1 MATAPSFWAAG
12 GSKIKSADSRNP
24 KIAEAPAKSKP
35 DPQQKKGLVLKG
47 MTNGQTTSGA
57 SIGLYPKAAVGKR
70 TNWAD
75 EDDDDTTFITEFMSQ
90 DPKIAALE
98 TTVALKEERIKE
110 LDALVETK
118 ALRIAELQGAVQ
130 DKDIHVGDLETEIQK
145 KDVEIEKLKK
155 VNSDQLA
162 HNQELLR
169 EAGEKDNQIKNLKAE
184 LEEKVSTIGNLEE
197 AKKAAAISSFE
208 QESAALVPIPTNDE
222 VTTEDE
228 RKNEV
233 SESIKSNGADVVTEK
248 DIKAEETASVA
259 SGSESF
265 VIIDPPVT
273 EGLQDEKPATVITKQ
288 SEETGVANNTSG
300 PALLTSHFPTFVTK
314 ETLKVVPPT
323 PKPKTL
329 TLGIDMSR
337 YGKKPVVSTAAKT
350 PRPSSPVAELNG
362 HTTPW
367 GHSSRQARDKTGAMP
382 ELNPS
387 ADIRHMPHGQ
397 RVVFGNG
404 PEVIIKLGEVKLATI
419 PKYVL
424 MQCSGKAYKHFTA
437 NPDATSWVLP
447 AGSMDA
453 DAATA
458 HVKWMDEMTYQS
470 RVYSVRLQTETVYDK
485 KNLHICRAA
494 RVLGLNNTYVAQFTK
509 QFCDRIRAQDVSFE
523 FMDLLCQL
531 AYPENDPVFDCLVHN
546 LVNQKKVGNT
556 KGAADLEKLV
566 AKHQSLK
573 DKAEKIEKR
582 IGGRPRK
589 TWNSPEGSTRGGSNE
604 RSCGVGGKGGNRG
617 QSAPSHK
624 PVTPAP
630 GNKPVAPAAGE
641 ALFTTL
647 H

>member
-12 GSKIKSADSRNP
+12 GSKIKSAESPNP
-24 KIAEAPAKSKP
+24 KIAEAPPKAKP

-47 MTNGQTTSGA
+47 MTNGQSTNSVSNGT
-57 SIGLYPKAAVGKR
+57 YPKTPIGKK

-75 EDDDDTTFITEFMSQ
+75 DDDDDNTFIAEFMSQ
-90 DPKIAALE
+90 DPKIATLE
-98 TTVALKEERIKE
+98 TTVALKEERVKE

-118 ALRIAELQGAVQ
+118 TLRIAELEGAVQ
-130 DKDIHVGDLETEIQK
+130 DKDVHISDLETEVQK

-169 EAGEKDNQIKNLKAE
+169 GAEEKDSHIENLKAE
-184 LEEKVSTIGNLEE
+184 LEEKASTIGNLER
-197 AKKAAAISSFE
+197 AKKAATINNLE
-208 QESAALVPIPTNDE
+208 QESAALVPVPTNDE
-222 VTTEDE
+222 VSTEDE
-228 RKNEV
+228 SKNEG
-233 SESIKSNGADVVTEK
+233 SENIKSNGADVVTETK
-248 DIKAEETASVA
+248 TKAEKTASVA
-259 SGSESF
+259 SDSDSF
-265 VIIDPPVT
+265 EIVDAPMT
-273 EGLQDEKPATVITKQ
+273 EEVKNEKPATVVAKQ
-288 SEETGVANNTSG
+288 SEDTGTEKSTSG
-300 PALLTSHFPTFVTK
+300 PALPASHFPTFVTK
-314 ETLKVVPPT
+314 ETLKVVPPA

-329 TLGIDMSR
+329 TFGIDMSK
-337 YGKKPVVSTAAKT
+337 YGKKPAPSAAAKT
-350 PRPSSPVAELNG
+350 PPTSSPVAELNG

-382 ELNPS
+382 ELNPA
-387 ADIRHMPHGQ
+387 ADIRHMSHGQ

-404 PEVIIKLGEVKLATI
+404 PEVIVKLGEVKLASI

-458 HVKWMDEMTYQS
+458 HLKWMDEMTYQS

-531 AYPENDPVFDCLVHN
+531 AYPENDPVFDCMVHN
-546 LVNQKKVGNT
+546 LVNQKKVGNA
-556 KGAADLEKLV
+556 KGTADLEKLM

-573 DKAEKIEKR
+573 EKVEKIEKR

-589 TWNSPEGSTRGGSNE
+589 TWNSPEGSARGGSND
-604 RSCGVGGKGGNRG
+604 RSGGKGGSRG
-617 QSAPSHK
+617 KSAPRNPPVAPAPGNK

-630 GNKPVAPAAGE
+630 GDE
-641 ALFTTL
+641 LFTTL

>member
-12 GSKIKSADSRNP
+12 GNKIKSAESPNP
-24 KIAEAPAKSKP
+24 KIAEAPPKAKP

-47 MTNGQTTSGA
+47 MTNGQSTNGISTGT
-57 SIGLYPKAAVGKR
+57 YPKAPIGKK

-75 EDDDDTTFITEFMSQ
+75 EDDDDNTFIAEFMSQ
-90 DPKIAALE
+90 DPKIATLE

-110 LDALVETK
+110 LDTLVETK
-118 ALRIAELQGAVQ
+118 TLRIAELEGAVQ
-130 DKDIHVGDLETEIQK
+130 DKDSHIANLETEIQK
-145 KDVEIEKLKK
+145 KDVEIEKFKK
-155 VNSDQLA
+155 ANNDQLA

-169 EAGEKDNQIKNLKAE
+169 EAEEKDICIQNFKAE
-184 LEEKVSTIGNLEE
+184 LEEKVSTIGGLER
-197 AKKAAAISSFE
+197 AKKAATISSLE
-208 QESAALVPIPTNDE
+208 QESAALVPVPTNDE
-222 VTTEDE
+222 VTTEDAP
-228 RKNEV
+228 KDGV
-233 SESIKSNGADVVTEK
+233 SESTKSNGANVITETKSNTEK
-248 DIKAEETASVA
+248 TASVA
-259 SGSESF
+259 SDSDSF
-265 VIIDPPVT
+265 EIIDPPMAEEVKN
-273 EGLQDEKPATVITKQ
+273 EKPATVVTKQ
-288 SEETGVANNTSG
+288 SEETEAAKAVSG
-300 PALLTSHFPTFVTK
+300 PSLVVSSFPNFVTK
-314 ETLKVVPPT
+314 ETLKVVPPA

-329 TLGIDMSR
+329 TFGIDMSK
-337 YGKKPVVSTAAKT
+337 YGKKPAASTAAKN
-350 PRPSSPVAELNG
+350 PLPSSPAAELNG

-367 GHSSRQARDKTGAMP
+367 GHSSRQARDKTGTMP
-382 ELNPS
+382 ELNPA
-387 ADIRHMPHGQ
+387 ADIRHMSHGQ

-404 PEVIIKLGEVKLATI
+404 PEVIVKLGEVKLATI

-458 HVKWMDEMTYQS
+458 HLKWMDEMTYQS

-531 AYPENDPVFDCLVHN
+531 AYPENDPVFDCMVHN
-546 LVNQKKVGNT
+546 LVNQKKVGNA
-556 KGAADLEKLV
+556 KGAAELEKLV

-573 DKAEKIEKR
+573 EKVEKIEKR

-589 TWNSPEGSTRGGSNE
+589 TWSSPEGSARGGSND
-604 RSCGVGGKGGNRG
+604 RSGGKGGNRG
-617 QSAPSHK
+617 KSAPRNPPVAPAPGNK

-630 GNKPVAPAAGE
+630 GD

>member
-12 GSKIKSADSRNP
+12 GSKIKSAESPNP
-24 KIAEAPAKSKP
+24 KIAEAPPKAKP
-35 DPQQKKGLVLKG
+35 DPHQKKGLVLKG
-47 MTNGQTTSGA
+47 MTNGQATNGA
-57 SIGLYPKAAVGKR
+57 SNGLYPKAATGKK

-75 EDDDDTTFITEFMSQ
+75 EDDDDNTFIAEFMSQ
-90 DPKIAALE
+90 DPKIATLE
-98 TTVALKEERIKE
+98 TTVALKEERVKE

-118 ALRIAELQGAVQ
+118 TLRIAELEGAVQ
-130 DKDIHVGDLETEIQK
+130 DKDAHIDYLEIEIQK
-145 KDVEIEKLKK
+145 KDVEIEKLKQ
-155 VNSDQLA
+155 VNGDQLTY
-162 HNQELLR
+162 NQELLR
-169 EAGEKDNQIKNLKAE
+169 LAGEKDTQIKNLKAE
-184 LEEKVSTIGNLEE
+184 LEEKVSAIDNLEQ
-197 AKKAAAISSFE
+197 AKKAATISSLE
-208 QESAALVPIPTNDE
+208 QESAALVPVPTNDE
-222 VTTEDE
+222 VTTEDAP
-228 RKNEV
+228 KDGV
-233 SESIKSNGADVVTEK
+233 LESTKSNGPDIITETK
-248 DIKAEETASVA
+248 TNAEKTASVA
-259 SGSESF
+259 SDSDSF
-265 VIIDPPVT
+265 EIIDPPMT
-273 EGLQDEKPATVITKQ
+273 EEVKNEKPAIVVTEQ
-288 SEETGVANNTSG
+288 SKETGTAKNTSG
-300 PALLTSHFPTFVTK
+300 PSLVTSSFPNFVTK
-314 ETLKVVPPT
+314 ETLKVVPPA

-329 TLGIDMSR
+329 TFGIDMSK
-337 YGKKPVVSTAAKT
+337 YGKKPAPSAAAKT
-350 PRPSSPVAELNG
+350 PPTSSPAAELNG

-404 PEVIIKLGEVKLATI
+404 PEVIVKLGEVKLASI

-424 MQCSGKAYKHFTA
+424 MQCSGKAHKYFTA

-458 HVKWMDEMTYQS
+458 HLKWMDEMTYQS

-531 AYPENDPVFDCLVHN
+531 AYPENDPVFDCMVHN
-546 LVNQKKVGNT
+546 LVNQKKVGNA
-556 KGAADLEKLV
+556 KGAADLEKLM

-573 DKAEKIEKR
+573 EKVEKIEKR

-589 TWNSPEGSTRGGSNE
+589 TWNSPEGSARGGSND
-604 RSCGVGGKGGNRG
+604 RSGSKGGNRG
-617 QSAPSHK
+617 KSAPRNPPIAPAPGNK

-630 GNKPVAPAAGE
+630 GD

>member
-12 GSKIKSADSRNP
+12 GNKIKSAESPNP
-24 KIAEAPAKSKP
+24 KIAEAPPKAKP

-47 MTNGQTTSGA
+47 MTNGQTTNGA
-57 SIGLYPKAAVGKR
+57 SNVTFPKAAVGKK

-75 EDDDDTTFITEFMSQ
+75 EDDDDNTFIAEFMSQ
-90 DPKIAALE
+90 DPKIATLE
-98 TTVALKEERIKE
+98 TTIALKEERVKE

-118 ALRIAELQGAVQ
+118 TLRIAELEGAVQ
-130 DKDIHVGDLETEIQK
+130 DKDTHIGDLETEIQK
-145 KDVEIEKLKK
+145 KDVEMEKLRKM
-155 VNSDQLA
+155 NGDQLA
-162 HNQELLR
+162 HNQELMR
-169 EAGEKDNQIKNLKAE
+169 EAGEKDSQIKNLKAE
-184 LEEKVSTIGNLEE
+184 LEEKVSTIGSLKE
-197 AKKAAAISSFE
+197 AKKAATISSLE
-208 QESAALVPIPTNDE
+208 QESAALVPVPTNDE
-222 VTTEDE
+222 VTTEDAP
-228 RKNEV
+228 KDGI
-233 SESIKSNGADVVTEK
+233 SESTKSNGTEVVTATETK
-248 DIKAEETASVA
+248 TKKAASVA
-259 SGSESF
+259 SDSDSF
-265 VIIDPPVT
+265 EIVDAPMT
-273 EGLQDEKPATVITKQ
+273 EEVKKEKPANVVTKQ
-288 SEETGVANNTSG
+288 SEETETAKNTSG
-300 PALLTSHFPTFVTK
+300 PSLVSSSFPNFVTK
-314 ETLKVVPPT
+314 ETLKVVPPA

-329 TLGIDMSR
+329 TFGIDMSK
-337 YGKKPVVSTAAKT
+337 YGKKPAPSAAVKT
-350 PRPSSPVAELNG
+350 PPTSSPVAELNG

-367 GHSSRQARDKTGAMP
+367 GHSSRQARDKTGTMP
-382 ELNPS
+382 ELNPA
-387 ADIRHMPHGQ
+387 ADIRHMSHGQ

-404 PEVIIKLGEVKLATI
+404 PEVIVKLGETKLATI

-437 NPDATSWVLP
+437 NPDATSWSLP

-458 HVKWMDEMTYQS
+458 HLKWMDEMTYQS

-531 AYPENDPVFDCLVHN
+531 AYPENDPVFDCMVHN
-546 LVNQKKVGNT
+546 LVNQKKVGNA
-556 KGAADLEKLV
+556 KGAADLEKLM

-573 DKAEKIEKR
+573 EKVEKIEKR

-589 TWNSPEGSTRGGSNE
+589 TWNSPEGSTRGGSND
-604 RSCGVGGKGGNRG
+604 RSGSKGGNRG
-617 QSAPSHK
+617 KSAPRNPPVAPAPGNK

-630 GNKPVAPAAGE
+630 GD

>member
-12 GSKIKSADSRNP
+12 GSKIKSAESPNP
-24 KIAEAPAKSKP
+24 KIAEAPPKAKP

-47 MTNGQTTSGA
+47 MTNGQTTNGA
-57 SIGLYPKAAVGKR
+57 SNGLYPKAATGKK

-75 EDDDDTTFITEFMSQ
+75 EDDDDNTFIAEFMSQ
-90 DPKIAALE
+90 DPKIATLE
-98 TTVALKEERIKE
+98 TTVALKEERVKE
-110 LDALVETK
+110 LDGLVESKT
-118 ALRIAELQGAVQ
+118 LRIAELEGAVQ
-130 DKDIHVGDLETEIQK
+130 DKDAHIGDLETDIQK
-145 KDVEIEKLKK
+145 KDVEIEQLKK
-155 VNSDQLA
+155 VNGDQLA

-169 EAGEKDNQIKNLKAE
+169 EAGEKNSQIKNLKAE
-184 LEEKVSTIGNLEE
+184 LEEKVSTIGDLEQ
-197 AKKAAAISSFE
+197 AKKAATISNLE
-208 QESAALVPIPTNDE
+208 QESAALVPVPTNDE
-222 VTTEDE
+222 AITEDE
-228 RKNEV
+228 PKTVV
-233 SESIKSNGADVVTEK
+233 SESIKSNGTDVVSETETK
-248 DIKAEETASVA
+248 TKKTASVA
-259 SGSESF
+259 SDSDSF
-265 VIIDPPVT
+265 EIVDAPVT
-273 EGLQDEKPATVITKQ
+273 EEVKDEKPATVTTKQ
-288 SEETGVANNTSG
+288 SEETKPAKTTSG
-300 PALLTSHFPTFVTK
+300 PSLITSTFPNFVTK
-314 ETLKVVPPT
+314 ETLKVVPPA

-329 TLGIDMSR
+329 TFGIDMSK
-337 YGKKPVVSTAAKT
+337 YGKKPVASAAAKIA
-350 PRPSSPVAELNG
+350 PKSSPVAELNG

-367 GHSSRQARDKTGAMP
+367 GHSSRLARDKTGTMP
-382 ELNPS
+382 ELNPA
-387 ADIRHMPHGQ
+387 ADIRHMSHGQ

-404 PEVIIKLGEVKLATI
+404 PEVIVKLGEAKLAAI

-424 MQCSGKAYKHFTA
+424 MQCSGKAYKYFTA
-437 NPDATSWVLP
+437 NPDATSWILP

-458 HVKWMDEMTYQS
+458 HLKWMDEMTYQS

-531 AYPENDPVFDCLVHN
+531 AYPENDPVFDCMVHN
-546 LVNQKKVGNT
+546 LVNQKKVGNA
-556 KGAADLEKLV
+556 KGAADLENLM

-573 DKAEKIEKR
+573 EKVEKIEKR

-589 TWNSPEGSTRGGSNE
+589 TWNSPEGSARGGSND
-604 RSCGVGGKGGNRG
+604 RSGGKGGNRG
-617 QSAPSHK
+617 QRAPSNKPVSPAPGNK

-630 GNKPVAPAAGE
+630 GD